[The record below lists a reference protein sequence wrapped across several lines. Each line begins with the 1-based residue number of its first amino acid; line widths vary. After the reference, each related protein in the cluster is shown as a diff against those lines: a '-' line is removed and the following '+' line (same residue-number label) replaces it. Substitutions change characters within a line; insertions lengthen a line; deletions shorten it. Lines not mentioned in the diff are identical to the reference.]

1 MIDDQDLEA
10 ADRLDRAGSTGHAAG
25 PGARGPGPVR
35 GWTDELRE
43 AAADRL
49 PPVVRGRRPEVPLRA
64 VLAALLIAVA
74 VGAAVLARSTAA
86 ADSSTTVPSRAGQPR
101 SGWST
106 GSRAAGGWSAGAP
119 AASPAPAG
127 AIPTGVLPSG
137 AVSPAAG
144 GPVVVDVVGRVRRP
158 GLVHLPAGS
167 RVWDAVL
174 AAGGASGGARLDRI
188 NLARLLTDGEQ
199 VRVPSATDPVAPIA
213 DKAAGGAG
221 GALVGGGGSSS
232 GAGAGSGPIDLNT
245 ASAAEFDGL
254 PGVGPV
260 LAGRIVAWRSQH
272 GRFSRVE
279 ELGEVQGIGDKLLA
293 NLRPLVRV

>member
-1 MIDDQDLEA
+1 VIDDQPPEA
-10 ADRLDRAGSTGHAAG
+10 ADRPDGAGFTADTG
-25 PGARGPGPVR
+25 PGQAGR
-35 GWTDELRE
+35 WTDQLRE

-49 PPVVRGRRPEVPLRA
+49 PPAVRGLRPGIPLRA
-64 VLAALLIAVA
+64 ALAALLIAVA
-74 VGAAVLARSTAA
+74 IGAAVLARSTAA
-86 ADSSTTVPSRAGQPR
+86 ADSSTTVPNRTGQPR
-101 SGWST
+101 SGWSA
-106 GSRAAGGWSAGAP
+106 GSRPAAGPSSAIAGPGAAEDLPLPVAQSVPVAQTLPGPTAGAGSAG
-119 AASPAPAG
+119 
-127 AIPTGVLPSG
+127 V
-137 AVSPAAG
+137 G
-144 GPVVVDVVGRVRRP
+144 GPVVVDVVGRVHRP
-158 GLVHLPAGS
+158 GRVHLPAGS

-188 NLARLLTDGEQ
+188 NLARPLTDGEQ
-199 VRVPSATDPVAPIA
+199 IRVPSATDPVPPVA
-213 DKAAGGAG
+213 DAA
-221 GALVGGGGSSS
+221 
-232 GAGAGSGPIDLNT
+232 AGAGSGAAGPSPGAGAGGGPINLNT